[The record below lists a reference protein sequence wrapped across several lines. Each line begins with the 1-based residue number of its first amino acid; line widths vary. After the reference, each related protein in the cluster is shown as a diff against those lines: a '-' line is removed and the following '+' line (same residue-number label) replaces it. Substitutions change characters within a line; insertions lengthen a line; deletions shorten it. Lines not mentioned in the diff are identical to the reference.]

1 MAAVARRNC
10 GFYFNL
16 RQVEELQEYKTL
28 KGIGQ
33 GEYEEHRSRFIGNA
47 FPVKTE
53 KECIDLIAKIKQ
65 ENFGARHNV
74 YAYVLKD
81 NNICRYSD
89 DSEPHSTAGLPTLD
103 VIKKNG
109 LVDVLIVTTRYFGGV
124 LLGTGGL
131 VRAYTA
137 AAKAAVED
145 AGIAVMH
152 ECYIC
157 SINCSYSD
165 YQILEQLL
173 TDMGANLL
181 GNEFTDEVKIGFSI
195 ETSLYEKLAE
205 KLKDRFCGRIT
216 PEIESTRFAE
226 V

>member
-1 MAAVARRNC
+1 M
-10 GFYFNL
+10 
-16 RQVEELQEYKTL
+16 QEYKTL
-28 KGIGQ
+28 KGLGR
-33 GEYEEHRSRFIGNA
+33 GEYEEHRSKFIGQA

-53 KECIDLIAKIKQ
+53 KECIDLIAKVKQ

-74 YAYVLKD
+74 YAYVLKE

-103 VIKKNG
+103 VIKKSD
-109 LVDVLIVTTRYFGGV
+109 LVDVLVVTTRYFGGV

-137 AAKAAVED
+137 AAKAAVEA
-145 AGIAVMH
+145 AGIAVMR

-157 SINCSYSD
+157 SITCSYSD
-165 YQILEQLL
+165 YQILEQQLL
-173 TDMGANLL
+173 DFGAILK
-181 GNEFTDEVKIGFSI
+181 GNEFTDEVKIVFSI
-195 ETSLYEKLAE
+195 ETSCYQKLSE

-216 PEIESTRFAE
+216 PNIEETRFSE

>member
-1 MAAVARRNC
+1 M
-10 GFYFNL
+10 
-16 RQVEELQEYKTL
+16 QEYKTL
-28 KGIGQ
+28 KQQGK
-33 GEYEEHRSRFIGNA
+33 GEYEEHRSKFIGNA

-74 YAYVLKD
+74 YAYVLRD

-137 AAKAAVED
+137 AAKAAVEN
-145 AGIAVMH
+145 AGIAVMRQ
-152 ECYIC
+152 CYTC
-157 SINCSYSD
+157 SIDCSYSD
-165 YQILEQLL
+165 YQILEQQLADL
-173 TDMGANLL
+173 GANLT
-181 GNEFTDEVKIGFSI
+181 GNEFTDEVKITFTV
-195 ETSLYEKLAE
+195 ETTLYDKLEEKI
-205 KLKDRFCGRIT
+205 KDRFCGRIL
-216 PEIESTRFAE
+216 PEIIKTGYSE

>member
-1 MAAVARRNC
+1 MIVLSYKTVRMAATA
-10 GFYFNL
+10 
-16 RQVEELQEYKTL
+16 
-28 KGIGQ
+28 
-33 GEYEEHRSRFIGNA
+33 EYEEKRSRFIGSVI
-47 FPVKTE
+47 PCTTE
-53 KECIDLIAKIKQ
+53 KEALDHIAKVKS

-74 YAYVLKD
+74 YAYVLRD

-89 DSEPHSTAGLPTLD
+89 DGEPHSTAGVPTLD
-103 VIKKNG
+103 VIKKSG
-109 LVDVLIVTTRYFGGV
+109 LVDILIVTTRYFGGV

-145 AGIAVMH
+145 AGIAVMR
-152 ECYIC
+152 ECYTCVIG
-157 SINCSYSD
+157 CSYSD

-173 TDMGANLL
+173 TDLGANLI
-181 GNEFTDEVKIGFSI
+181 GNEFTDEVKMTFTV

-205 KLKDRFCGRIT
+205 KLKDRFCGRIV
-216 PEIESTRFAE
+216 PEIIKTGYGE

>member
-1 MAAVARRNC
+1 M
-10 GFYFNL
+10 
-16 RQVEELQEYKTL
+16 QEYKTL
-28 KGIGQ
+28 KREGK
-33 GEYEEHRSRFIGNA
+33 GEYEEHRSKFIGCA

-53 KECIDLIAKIKQ
+53 KECIDLIAKVKQ

-74 YAYVLKD
+74 YAYVLRD

-89 DSEPHSTAGLPTLD
+89 DGEPHSTAGVPTLD
-103 VIKKNG
+103 VIKKSS
-109 LVDVLIVTTRYFGGV
+109 LVDILIVTTRYFGGV

-145 AGIAVMH
+145 AGIAIMR
-152 ECYIC
+152 ECYTCVIG
-157 SINCSYSD
+157 CSYSD

-173 TDMGANLL
+173 TDSGANLI
-181 GNEFTDEVKIGFSI
+181 GNEFTDEVKITFTV

-205 KLKDRFCGRIT
+205 KLKDRFCGRIA
-216 PEIESTRFAE
+216 PEIIKTGYSE